1 MQYFRINGPKPLQ
14 IELPSNWAEVSL
26 EMFQKISAIKGNSEE
41 EKKLIELSILSGRPV
56 NDFKQIPKSMVL
68 SMIEMVGK
76 FLNIEKTEVTDFSEF
91 THDGQTYILP
101 KWDYSEM
108 TFGEWMDAKTVSTIK
123 DEFEGNIFDNA
134 HMLIAILCRKKGEK
148 EYDSSQ
154 IEKIAE
160 SFKTLPMDK
169 VFLIVNFFLRQKTES
184 LKNLVTFSNRLLNRQ
199 TEDMSTLTDLDIME
213 RLLTFLD
220 LEDFPDK
227 DILLQKVSKLRLYEN
242 ASPTLVI

>member
-56 NDFKQIPKSMVL
+56 NDFKQIPKSMVM

-91 THDGQTYILP
+91 THSGQTYILP

-184 LKNLVTFSNRLLNRQ
+184 MKNLVTFSNRLLSLQ
-199 TEDMSTLTDLDIME
+199 TEDMSTLTDLDFME
-213 RLLTFLD
+213 RLLTLLG
-220 LEDFPDK
+220 LEDFPNK
-227 DILLQKVSKLRLYEN
+227 DILLQKVSKLRLYVN